1 VRNVDD
7 DQLIVKQRQHDN
19 DGGPSRCKEEWPGV
33 LECAVEGCPWSLRAF
48 VCAWIAEVKVDGREM
63 LMAVG
68 QQSPREPDVRHAA
81 KCRRICLKVS
91 RVSNE
96 TEKYHQPNFLS
107 KIYCGGNENSHNAS
121 QSGVADEVRLDIAI
135 GRCSATMATT
145 DGFPVLAPK
154 PKAPSED
161 ASSLER
167 DGKHSKFVVRKKRIA
182 IDGAFFKKLRGLLK
196 IVMPSW
202 RSKPA
207 VLLAMH
213 TTFLLARTFVSIVVA
228 RLDGALVKAIVDRN
242 GRQFAIEMAKWLLL
256 AWPACYINSM
266 IKFLEGKV
274 ALALRTNLT
283 AHALRKYTEDDCH
296 YRVSNLDGRL
306 ANADQCLTQDITAFT
321 SSLAHLWSHLS
332 KPAFDVALISFELL
346 RHNRSRGH
354 NGTI

>member
-1 VRNVDD
+1 
-7 DQLIVKQRQHDN
+7 
-19 DGGPSRCKEEWPGV
+19 
-33 LECAVEGCPWSLRAF
+33 
-48 VCAWIAEVKVDGREM
+48 M
-63 LMAVG
+63 
-68 QQSPREPDVRHAA
+68 
-81 KCRRICLKVS
+81 
-91 RVSNE
+91 
-96 TEKYHQPNFLS
+96 
-107 KIYCGGNENSHNAS
+107 
-121 QSGVADEVRLDIAI
+121 RLDIAI